1 LIGLAWFW
9 KNLHIY
15 FTYKKKYNM
24 SYENFPESH
33 KSVENTVVKNNNGRN
48 ILTAILVILL
58 LGTWGYIIY
67 DRNKVRQEKEG
78 LTTQIVTSDS
88 AKNEL
93 QRELDDAAL
102 RLDALKTSNVKAD
115 SLLKTKDKDIQGLK
129 SKVQAILN
137 DKNATASQLSEARRL
152 IAQLKGNIDTYTAEI
167 ESLKAENTQLTED
180 KRVVTQQR
188 DVVQKNY
195 DSANQVIKQ
204 KEDVIDVGST
214 LHASNFSIVGVK
226 EKSSGKEKITTTAKR
241 VDKLRISFDIDE
253 NRITQSGPKD
263 IYVCITA
270 PDGKP
275 VAVDALGSGKFVT
288 RDGVERQFTKK
299 IQINYEQGQKEPVKV
314 EWSQNSNFQTGNYKI
329 EIYNNGFKIG
339 EGVRSFKK
347 GGLFS

>member
-1 LIGLAWFW
+1 
-9 KNLHIY
+9 
-15 FTYKKKYNM
+15 M
-24 SYENFPESH
+24 SYENFPESNTP
-33 KSVENTVVKNNNGRN
+33 VEKTVVKNNNSRN
-48 ILTAILVILL
+48 ILTAILVIAL
-58 LGTWGYIIY
+58 LGTWGYIIF
-67 DRNKVRQEKEG
+67 DKSKTREEKDN
-78 LTTQIVTSDS
+78 LTTQIITSDS

-93 QRELDDAAL
+93 QRELDDAAM

-115 SLLKTKDKDIQGLK
+115 SLLQTKDKDIQALK

-137 DKNATASQLSEARRL
+137 DKNATAAQLSEARRL

-167 ESLKAENTQLTED
+167 ESLKIANTQLTEE
-180 KRVVTQQR
+180 KRVVTEQR

-204 KEDVIDVGST
+204 KEDVIDIGST
-214 LHASNFSIVGVK
+214 LHASNFSIIGIQ
-226 EKSSGKEKITTTAKR
+226 EKNSGKEKETTKAKR

-263 IYVCITA
+263 IYIAITA

-275 VAVDALGSGKFVT
+275 VAVDALGSGRFVT
-288 RDGVERQFTKK
+288 RDGMERPFTKK
-299 IQINYEQGQKEPVKV
+299 IQINYVQGQKEPVRV
-314 EWSQNSNFQTGNYKI
+314 EWSQNSDFQTGNYKI

-347 GGLFS
+347 GGLFG